1 MRFKGLD
8 LNLLVALDVLLE
20 ERNVTRAAERLHV
33 GQSAMS
39 AALGRLRQHFED
51 DLLVLAGRQM
61 VPSALAASLHKPIK
75 DVILQIGSIVETER
89 QFNPSNS
96 TRQFTVE
103 MPDHLQSVVLPVL
116 MRQLSSEAPGVVM
129 DVRPPSRDPSPSL
142 AKGELDLVLT
152 PGIYADPEYAC
163 EVLTTNQLVVL
174 GCKENTLL
182 QKQPDLETVLS
193 LRQVIVPFD
202 RHRLGLLL
210 NEQQIALYSGRN
222 RTALIAPNFGCIP
235 ACLAGT
241 ERIAILNRRLAEAS
255 LRSFA
260 LVLWE
265 VPLEMPTLDDIIMYH
280 PLRRTD
286 GGHIWLR
293 DQLRRAA
300 DGMGSDTCL
309 Q

>member
-8 LNLLVALDVLLE
+8 LNLLIALDVLLD

-61 VPSALAASLHKPIK
+61 VPSALAATLHKPIK

-89 QFNPSNS
+89 QFNPSHS

-103 MPDHLQSVVLPVL
+103 MPDHLQSVLLPAL
-116 MRQLSSEAPGVVM
+116 MRLLTTEAPGVIM

-152 PGIYADPEYAC
+152 PGIYADPEYTC
-163 EVLTTNQLVVL
+163 EVLVKNQLAIL
-174 GCKENTLL
+174 GCKENRLL
-182 QKQPDLETVLS
+182 KDQPNLETILS

-202 RHRLGLLL
+202 RHRLSLLL
-210 NEQQIALYSGRN
+210 NEQQFSLYSGRN

-235 ACLAGT
+235 ACLVKT
-241 ERIAILNRRLAEAS
+241 ESIAILNKCLAEAS
-255 LRSFA
+255 LRSFS
-260 LVLWE
+260 LVMWE
-265 VPLEMPTLDDIIMYH
+265 VPLEMPTLDDIMMYH
-280 PLRRTD
+280 PLRSTD

-293 DQLRRAA
+293 NQLRRAV
-300 DGMGSDTCL
+300 GESGSKTAA
-309 Q
+309 